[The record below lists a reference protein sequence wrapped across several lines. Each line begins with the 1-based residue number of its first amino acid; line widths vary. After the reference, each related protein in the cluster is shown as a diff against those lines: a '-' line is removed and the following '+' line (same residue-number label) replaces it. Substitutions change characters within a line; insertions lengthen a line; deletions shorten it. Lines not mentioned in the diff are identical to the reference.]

1 MQTIPKWN
9 DHLSCFMQPLDIL
22 IQLPVEGVARQG
34 GGIAQDDE
42 LHAGTGDGYV
52 HPAQV
57 VEKPDLAVLV
67 GTHQADEDYITLLSL
82 ETVDRIDRYRGTE
95 GLEERVAPEQLAEV
109 LHLCLVRSLR
119 NRSLPMRVM

>member
-1 MQTIPKWN
+1 MMQTIPKWN

-52 HPAQV
+52 HSSQV
-57 VEKPDLAVLV
+57 IQETYLSVFI
-67 GTHQADEDYITLLSL
+67 GTDQAD
-82 ETVDRIDRYRGTE
+82 GK
-95 GLEERVAPEQLAEV
+95 
-109 LHLCLVRSLR
+109 
-119 NRSLPMRVM
+119 